1 MFFGVLRCDSC
12 VGECI
17 VPMKDALK
25 EALLYDF
32 YGNLLKGRQREIY
45 EASVMEDM
53 SLTEISEEYGISRQ
67 AVSAMLSRCRK
78 TLGGYEDELKLIKRF
93 EEMKSD
99 ISEIRNIAAKIP
111 GKDSGRIVDISDRI
125 LGDL

>member
-1 MFFGVLRCDSC
+1 MFFRVLRCNPC
-12 VGECI
+12 VGEYFA
-17 VPMKDALK
+17 PMKDALK

-32 YGNLLKGRQREIY
+32 YGNLLKGRQKEIY

-53 SLTEISEEYGISRQ
+53 SLSEISEEYGISRQ

-78 TLGGYEDELKLIKRF
+78 TLSGYEDELKLIKRF
-93 EEMKSD
+93 EEMKAD
-99 ISEIRNIAAKIP
+99 ISEIRDIAVKIR
-111 GKDSGRIVDISDRI
+111 GKDSDRIVDISDRI

>member
-1 MFFGVLRCDSC
+1 
-12 VGECI
+12 
-17 VPMKDALK
+17 MKDALQ

-45 EASVMEDM
+45 EASVMDDM

-67 AVSAMLSRCRK
+67 AVSKMLSRCRK
-78 TLGGYEDELKLIKRF
+78 TLSGYEEELKLIKRF
-93 EEMKSD
+93 DEMKNH
-99 ISEIRNIAAKIP
+99 ISEIRNIAR
-111 GKDSGRIVDISDRI
+111 DSGGEYSERIIEISDRI